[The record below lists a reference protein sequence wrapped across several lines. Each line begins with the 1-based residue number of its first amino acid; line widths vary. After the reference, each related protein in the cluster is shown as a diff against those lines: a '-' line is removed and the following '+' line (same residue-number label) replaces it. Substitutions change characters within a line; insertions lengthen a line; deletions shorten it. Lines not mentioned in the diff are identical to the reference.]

1 VSISRRPVRPQ
12 GTKPSDPE
20 EAAVLSVSS
29 YPQEHIDA
37 CRAWAEQA
45 TAALRRATPQDA
57 AVLGPSLVLAL
68 DAWFVHR
75 ARGKEGKDGNPM
87 NEVRVL
93 CAAIVDHGG
102 TLTPPSGIRLRP
114 ATSVLGLEPGPEV
127 AVDADGFARL
137 ADGFLA
143 AVQRAYV

>member
-45 TAALRRATPQDA
+45 GAA
-57 AVLGPSLVLAL
+57 
-68 DAWFVHR
+68 
-75 ARGKEGKDGNPM
+75 
-87 NEVRVL
+87 
-93 CAAIVDHGG
+93 
-102 TLTPPSGIRLRP
+102 LRP
-114 ATSVLGLEPGPEV
+114 ATSVLGLEPGQEV
-127 AVDADGFARL
+127 AVD